1 MLTINRHNLKQSH
14 QTLWFTIDLIMLVLL
29 FINLGLIIFDSIYSF
44 EGVQNAL
51 AAQAPAFQSAYHPV
65 HQNFIVYDLMFVAV
79 FLTEFAVRWI
89 HAVHRK
95 LYARWYFYPFIH
107 WYDLI
112 GCIPVGGL
120 RFLRILRVVSIVYRL
135 HRYGIIDFTQTRLF
149 QFLAFYY
156 EAFMEELSDRIV
168 LKVLS
173 GMQEEVRHGSPLIDR
188 IQYDILQPRR
198 DQLTDWISARVA
210 TAARDGYLP
219 NRGAMRHYLESRVN
233 QAIRQNPELS
243 RLRFL
248 PIFGSTV
255 RGTLEESVSDIVAN
269 VIHQVMEDLSSSR
282 NHEFIADLVDIVL
295 PGRDRVPQTD
305 LGDTSNQ
312 TVSARANDAL
322 IHMTLEVIDA
332 IKDQVRHKRWREQ
345 L

>member
-1 MLTINRHNLKQSH
+1 MFTINRQNLKQSH
-14 QTLWFTIDLIMLVLL
+14 QVLWFAIDLIMLALL
-29 FINLGLIIFDSIYSF
+29 FLNLALIIFDSIYSF
-44 EGVQNAL
+44 EGVQNLL
-51 AAQAPAFQSAYHPV
+51 AEQAPGLQASYHPV

-79 FLTEFAVRWI
+79 FLTEFLVRWV
-89 HAVHRK
+89 HSVHRK

-112 GCIPVGGL
+112 GCIPVAGF
-120 RFLRILRVVSIVYRL
+120 RFLRVLRVISIVYRL

-149 QFLAFYY
+149 RFLAFYY

-168 LKVLS
+168 LKVLT
-173 GMQEEVRHGSPLIDR
+173 GMQEEVRHGSPLIER

-198 DQLTDWISARVA
+198 ELLTDWVSARVA

-219 NRGAMRHYLESRVN
+219 NRGAMRNYLESRVN

-255 RGTLEESVSDIVAN
+255 QGTLEESISDIVAN
-269 VIHQVMEDLSSSR
+269 VVHQVMEDLASSR

-295 PGRDRVPQTD
+295 PGGGRPAAGTP
-305 LGDTSNQ
+305 GDMTRKTTGQQDNE
-312 TVSARANDAL
+312 AL
-322 IHMTLEVIDA
+322 INVTLEVIDA
-332 IKDQVRHKRWREQ
+332 IKTQVRHKRWREQ